1 MTGSKPLALVGL
13 GLILYAL
20 LMSACGGKTP
30 PNGPSALTI
39 TNLSNFPPGAVSDFY
54 MEGLV
59 ATGGTQ
65 PYTWT
70 IDSGALPA
78 GLSLSADGVISG
90 TPTTAGM
97 SSFTV
102 RVTDSQSPVK
112 AYQTASGTLTINPPL
127 SFSATVLPNAVI
139 AVAYSSS
146 VVVSTPPSPTGGIP
160 PYTYS

>member
-39 TNLSNFPPGAVSDFY
+39 TNLSNFPPGAVGDFY
-54 MEGLV
+54 QEGLV
-59 ATGGTQ
+59 ATGGQQ

-78 GLSLSADGVISG
+78 GLSLTTSGVISG

-112 AYQTASGTLTINPPL
+112 AYQTASTALIINPPL
-127 SFSATVLPNAVI
+127 SFPATNLVNAVI
-139 AVAYSSS
+139 AVPYSSA
-146 VVVSTPPSPTGGIP
+146 VVATGGIP
-160 PYTYS
+160 